1 MKDKLL
7 QIKNIIS
14 KDILKKEPEHFPYY
28 FFFGFIAYSLASGS
42 ITQHIRNKIILFKKK
57 KELINKGKYV
67 L

>member
-7 QIKNIIS
+7 LVKNVIS

-28 FFFGFIAYSLASGS
+28 FFFGLLIFSLSSGP
-42 ITQHIRNKIILFKKK
+42 ITNHIRNKIVLYRKKK
-57 KELINKGKYV
+57 DLIRQGKYI